1 MMYTLVTIAALLAT
15 LYYYFTRTF
24 DYWKKRNVV
33 GPKPLPFFGN
43 LKDSFLRKTSLIVV
57 NKNIYNA
64 YPEEKVVGI
73 YRMTSPTLMVR
84 DLDIM
89 KHILVKD
96 FEQFIDRGVEFS
108 DKGMGANLFHA
119 DGDRWRILRGHFTPV
134 FTSGKL
140 KNMLYLITERADKFI
155 QYVDEITQQQPEQS
169 MHQLFQKYTMSVISA
184 CAFGVDL
191 DDNIRNTLENM
202 DKLIFSTNY
211 SIDLDMMYPGILKKF
226 NGSIMPSYVTTF
238 FEKLVEQVI
247 KQRGGRPTDRKDF
260 MDLILEL
267 RQQRTIEGRK
277 RFENEK
283 QASLELTDSI
293 IAAQA
298 FIFYGAGYESS
309 ASTMA
314 FLMYEMAKNPDV
326 QDKLI
331 KHIDDVLKRNNGEV
345 SYECLNEMKYL
356 HQVFDETLRKYP
368 LVDLI
373 QRVAHTEYKVPGTDI
388 TLEKGMPVIVSAC
401 GIHHDPKHYPDPER
415 FDPDRFSAE
424 NVQKRHLCA
433 YVPFG
438 VGPRNCIGMRFAKTQ
453 SRVAMAKFFSKF
465 RVEPSKK
472 TAVNFTY
479 DPTRLFLLPQEGI
492 YVNIVRR

>member
-43 LKDSFLRKTSLIVV
+43 LKDSFLRKTSLIVL

-73 YRMTSPTLMVR
+73 YRMTTPTLLVR
-84 DLDIM
+84 DLDII
-89 KHILVKD
+89 KHVLVKD

-119 DGDRWRILRGHFTPV
+119 DGERWRILRGHFTPV

-191 DDNIRNTLENM
+191 DDNIRNTLEKI
-202 DKLIFSTNY
+202 DKMIFSANY
-211 SIDLDMMYPGILKKF
+211 STELDMMYPGILKKF
-226 NGSIMPSYVTTF
+226 NGSIMPSYVTMF
-238 FEKLVEQVI
+238 FKKLVEQVI

-267 RQQRTIEGRK
+267 RQQKTIEGRK

-283 QASLELTDSI
+283 QPTLELTDSI

-298 FIFYGAGYESS
+298 FAFYAAGYESS

-314 FLMYEMAKNPDV
+314 FLLYEMAKNPDV

-331 KHIDDVLKRNNGEV
+331 KEIDNVLKQNNGEV
-345 SYECLNEMKYL
+345 SYECLNEMTYL
-356 HQVFDETLRKYP
+356 HQVFDETLRMYP
-368 LVDLI
+368 LADLI
-373 QRVAHTEYKVPGTDI
+373 QRVTRTDYKVPGTDI
-388 TLEKGMPVIVSAC
+388 TLEKGTPVIMSGW
-401 GIHHDPKHYPDPER
+401 GIHMDPKYFPDPER
-415 FDPDRFSAE
+415 FDPDRFSME
-424 NVQKRHLCA
+424 NAKKQHPCA
-433 YVPFG
+433 YLPFG
-438 VGPRNCIGMRFAKTQ
+438 AGPRNCIGMRFAKTQ
-453 SRVAMAKFFSKF
+453 SQVAMVKFFSKF

-472 TAVNFTY
+472 TAVNITY
-479 DPTRLFLLPQEGI
+479 DPMRVFLLPEEGI